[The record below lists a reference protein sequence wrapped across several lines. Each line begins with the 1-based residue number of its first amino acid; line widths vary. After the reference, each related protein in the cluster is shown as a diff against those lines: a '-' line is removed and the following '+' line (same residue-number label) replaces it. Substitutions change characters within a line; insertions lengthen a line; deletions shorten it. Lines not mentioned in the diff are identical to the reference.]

1 MIHPNPDIQF
11 LRNFW
16 KKGGAVFPDPEK
28 TSEPVEV
35 KKKPEPPKIQ
45 SRQLVVK
52 SKLADGTLKIYRYA
66 RESKTG
72 RKLRP
77 KLTKEEIDE
86 LVEMACDERIDEAAK
101 KFRVCRR
108 TVLWHRKRWLDEH
121 AKAYKPPAKKKAKK

>member
-1 MIHPNPDIQF
+1 MIHQNPDIQF

-16 KKGGAVFPDPEK
+16 KRAGAVFPEK
-28 TSEPVEV
+28 TSERLEV
-35 KKKPEPPKIQ
+35 KKKPNPPKIQ

-52 SKLADGTLKIYRYA
+52 SKLADGTVKLYRYA
-66 RESKTG
+66 RPSKTG

-86 LVEMACDERIDEAAK
+86 IVEMACDERIDEAMK

-108 TVLWHRKRWLDEH
+108 TVLWHLKRWLDANTA
-121 AKAYKPPAKKKAKK
+121 AKRRNNPRKIKK